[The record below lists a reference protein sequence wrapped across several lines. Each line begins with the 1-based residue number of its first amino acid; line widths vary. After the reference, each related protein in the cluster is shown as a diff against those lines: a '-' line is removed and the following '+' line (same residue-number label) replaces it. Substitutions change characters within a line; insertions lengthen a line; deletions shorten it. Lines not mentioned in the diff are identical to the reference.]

1 MELKKYYDSDIV
13 WKIQLDTY
21 QREIER
27 YGINTISYSEDLFF
41 HDSNMVLSFL
51 DLVKDDEI
59 RWLFSLKA
67 IDNHLI
73 NFGYSLSEKLKV
85 LERLKIGYRSEF
97 GKSKS
102 LNKEINDRY
111 RLNQKKIEEIL
122 DEKNLE
128 YSSVINEILNQ
139 TNELTNSIINEVKKV
154 HENKELQVDFNNLN
168 MSYIHMLMNRLFK
181 TKNRVH
187 EMVCYDFLYILYK
200 SKIMRLRYQKN

>member
-13 WKIQLDTY
+13 WNIQLDTY

-41 HDSNMVLSFL
+41 HESNMVLSFL
-51 DLVKDDEI
+51 NLVKDDEI

-73 NFGYSLSEKLKV
+73 NFGYSLPEKLKI

-102 LNKEINDRY
+102 LNKEINDRC

-122 DEKNLE
+122 NEKKLD
-128 YSSVINEILNQ
+128 YSPIINGILNQ
-139 TNELTNSIINEVKKV
+139 TNELTNPIINEVKKV
-154 HENKELQVDFNNLN
+154 HENKELQVGFNNLN
-168 MSYIHMLMNRLFK
+168 MSYIHVLMNRLFK
-181 TKNRVH
+181 TKNRIH
-187 EMVCYDFLYILYK
+187 EMVCYDFIYIYYR
-200 SKIMRLRYQKN
+200 SKIMRLRYRNK